1 MPETALSVVIPVY
14 RDAEPLG
21 RLLAT
26 LRPAPERQLIVAN
39 GVQDDIELEPLRR
52 ARPDV
57 VWVDGV
63 RGRGA
68 QMNAGAAR
76 AVGRWLL
83 FLHADAL
90 LSEGW
95 TGTFAEAEARGAS
108 AGCYRLAIDAE
119 GWQPRLIEWGVRL
132 RVRWLGVAYGDQGLF
147 VKRARFE
154 MLGGYQE
161 QPLMEDADLVRRL
174 RRTGRFHRAKLPI
187 TVSARR
193 WQRDGWWRRTGG
205 NLSILLRHL
214 AGQSPQRLAAS
225 YPVWRDGRRRCPP
238 IGGQIT
244 RETEARTT
252 GVPLT
257 TRVAGG
263 DDGRGLVCAG
273 PRREPVTA
281 RRDKC

>member
-90 LSEGW
+90 LSE
-95 TGTFAEAEARGAS
+95 
-108 AGCYRLAIDAE
+108 
-119 GWQPRLIEWGVRL
+119 
-132 RVRWLGVAYGDQGLF
+132 
-147 VKRARFE
+147 
-154 MLGGYQE
+154 
-161 QPLMEDADLVRRL
+161 
-174 RRTGRFHRAKLPI
+174 
-187 TVSARR
+187 
-193 WQRDGWWRRTGG
+193 
-205 NLSILLRHL
+205 
-214 AGQSPQRLAAS
+214 
-225 YPVWRDGRRRCPP
+225 
-238 IGGQIT
+238 
-244 RETEARTT
+244 
-252 GVPLT
+252 
-257 TRVAGG
+257 
-263 DDGRGLVCAG
+263 
-273 PRREPVTA
+273 
-281 RRDKC
+281 